1 MRIVSVVGARPQ
13 FIKLAAVAQAMGD
26 SEIDH
31 IIVDTG
37 QHYDKNLSEVFFDD
51 LKIPAADVNLGIG
64 SGTHGVQTGAM
75 LAALDKTFSSLKP
88 DCVLVYGDTNST
100 LAAALSAVKLHFPV
114 AHLEAGL
121 RSFNREMPEEHNR
134 VLTDHASDLLMP
146 PTQIAHQHLVNE
158 GLGNRSHI
166 VGDVMTDIC
175 YLTRD
180 KLSKGDFDFG
190 IKGDYLAA
198 TIHRAENTDDPE
210 RLKNII
216 QSLQELPVTVA
227 LLAHPRLQAKANDFG
242 ITLENGSVKLFEP
255 LPYPQTISLMLGS
268 KGVVTDSGGL
278 QKEAYLLEVPCTTI
292 RTETEWVETLDESW
306 NVLNPTMENLAEV
319 AMRGKPSQST
329 KPYYGDGNASK
340 QVIGVLLKHFG

>member
-13 FIKLAAVAQAMGD
+13 FIKLAAVARAMGD

-37 QHYDKNLSEVFFDD
+37 QHYDKNLSEVFFED

-64 SGTHGVQTGAM
+64 SGTHGAQTGAM
-75 LAALDKTFSSLKP
+75 MAALDHTFTSLNP

-100 LAAALSAVKLHFPV
+100 LAAALSAVKLHYPV

-121 RSFNREMPEEHNR
+121 RSFNRTMPEEHNR
-134 VLTDHASDLLMP
+134 VLTDHASDLLLP
-146 PTQIAHQHLVNE
+146 PTQVAHQHLVNE
-158 GLGNRSHI
+158 GLGSRSQI

-175 YLTRD
+175 YLTRG
-180 KLSKGDFDFG
+180 KYAKNVFDFG
-190 IKGDYLAA
+190 IEDNYLAA
-198 TIHRAENTDDPE
+198 TIHRAENTDDPD
-210 RLKNII
+210 RLKSIVTSL
-216 QSLQELPVTVA
+216 QSLPITVA
-227 LLAHPRLQAKANDFG
+227 LLAHPRLQAKANEFG
-242 ITLENGSVKLFEP
+242 INLEDGSIKIFQP
-255 LPYPQTISLMLGS
+255 LPYPQTINLILGS
-268 KGVVTDSGGL
+268 NGVVTDSGGL

-292 RTETEWVETLDESW
+292 RTETEWVETLEDSW
-306 NVLNPTMENLAEV
+306 NVLNPEMQNLAEV

-340 QVIGVLLKHFG
+340 RVVEVLLKHFS